1 MNYNIALVQLPL
13 VREPGMQ
20 KILAPADAWRA
31 CSDIGALAQESMH
44 VLCLNARNRLINR
57 HMVSL
62 GLADASLTHPR
73 EVFRPAV
80 SDGASAVILV
90 HNHPSGDLA
99 PSAEDLRVTR
109 QLVEAGE
116 GHGHRRPRPRH
127 RRAGGGQSRRP
138 ACQPVPVDAGG
149 RAVRLRIGRRMKG

>member
-13 VREPGMQ
+13 VREPGTQ
-20 KILAPADAWRA
+20 RIATPADAWRA
-31 CSDIGALAQESMH
+31 CSDIGVLAQESMH

-80 SDGASAVILV
+80 SDGALAIVLV
-90 HNHPSGDLA
+90 HNHTSGDPT
-99 PSAEDLRVTR
+99 PSAEDLRITR
-109 QLVEAGE
+109 RLVEAGKVVGIKVLDHVIVGRE
-116 GHGHRRPRPRH
+116 AAQ
-127 RRAGGGQSRRP
+127 AGGLPFLSMRE
-138 ACQPVPVDAGG
+138 GG
-149 RAVRLRIGRRMKG
+149 LCAFE

>member
-1 MNYNIALVQLPL
+1 MNYNVALVQLPL
-13 VREPGMQ
+13 VREPGTQ
-20 KILAPADAWRA
+20 RIATPADAWRA
-31 CSDIGALAQESMH
+31 CSDIGVLAQESMH

-62 GLADASLTHPR
+62 GLADASLIHPR

-80 SDGASAVILV
+80 SDGASAIILV

-109 QLVEAGE
+109 QLVEAGKVVGIKVLDHVIVGRE
-116 GHGHRRPRPRH
+116 
-127 RRAGGGQSRRP
+127 AAKGGQP
-138 ACQPVPVDAGG
+138 ASPFLSMREGG
-149 RAVRLRIGRRMKG
+149 LCVFE

>member
-13 VREPGMQ
+13 VREPGTQ
-20 KILAPADAWRA
+20 KILTPADAWRA
-31 CSDIGALAQESMH
+31 CSDLGSLAQESLH

-62 GLADASLTHPR
+62 GLVDASMAHPR

-80 SDGASAVILV
+80 SDGASAIILV
-90 HNHPSGDLA
+90 HNHTSGDLA

-109 QLVEAGE
+109 QI
-116 GHGHRRPRPRH
+116 
-127 RRAGGGQSRRP
+127 
-138 ACQPVPVDAGG
+138 VDAGKIMGINVLDHVIVG
-149 RAVRLRIGRRMKG
+149 REAAQAGGQPASPFLSMREGGLCAFE